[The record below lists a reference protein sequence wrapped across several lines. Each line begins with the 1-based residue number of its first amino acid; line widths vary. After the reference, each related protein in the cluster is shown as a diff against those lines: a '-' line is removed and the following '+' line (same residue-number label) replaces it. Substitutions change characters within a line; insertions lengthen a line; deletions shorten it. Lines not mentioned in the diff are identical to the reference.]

1 MGAEIVWG
9 AGALGLEQRWLERIR
24 ADQAALRQDPRILRR
39 PGLVIVPSRSLR
51 QHLQARA
58 VQECGGVLLGVR
70 FLSLPQLPRQVLP
83 RAQTQGSGA
92 YAALIARALIAFEPP
107 PGADDA
113 LRHALGGS
121 VRDLLHSQ
129 WTHTQM
135 EACLE
140 ALDAV
145 TLRDSER
152 AHAALVLR
160 VAGEVQRLAE
170 KSGICLPGEEFQRAA
185 AAIRRDRPDVPLH
198 ARWIHIHG
206 FADATGSA
214 TDLLH
219 ALLELPVTTLF
230 QDGLA
235 STLEPCE
242 FGAHWLSSLSPAMN
256 AADLSLRRDPI
267 ADVSLLRG
275 RSIGA
280 ELRAVAGAVE
290 SALAQGTAPERIAIV
305 ARDLETCAPRLRRQ
319 LRALGI
325 PCSGLGVPGSPDG
338 RDRAARALRDVTS
351 HCGALG
357 LERWRMA
364 QPRIFGDEA
373 TRRASLAVAAC
384 HLLGANTLEQLATL
398 DLEPRMEGLR
408 GVTLPVPAV
417 LDDESGTQRKTT
429 VARAEIET
437 LQRVVREQLAQWEAL
452 CAREEPAG
460 TLAPACRDWLVTH
473 FHVDSQ
479 ALEELVEECIE
490 DSPPQWRWRG
500 TELLEWLSAQWVER
514 CRTPLAGEGGGV
526 ALLNVMEARGHTF
539 DELFVIGLQAMSF
552 PSRVA
557 EDLLL
562 SDSARRAL
570 LPLLETLPLKS
581 GIAAED
587 RYYFESLLRAAPRV
601 TMSWSLGDDAGSE
614 LRPSPFVEAWLRAG
628 QREAPPPCELP
639 QNWPGRADALPEER
653 ALAMAL
659 CERARPHAEILA
671 DVCEPQ
677 LARAHAAVLH
687 ELEPAHNRR
696 PAPGAFLGRV
706 GKALPPDRSISVS
719 ALENTSGC
727 PWQAFLRRGM
737 RLGRIEDPLAF
748 VPELSPQ
755 IVGIAV
761 HRVLEKLARPGAR
774 ATWPS
779 RQEVQREAEEAA
791 LHVIR
796 EEQLAPLGL
805 RHWLVEK
812 MQPYLEAA
820 GDHYRTCTREI
831 VGSELKGEL
840 AIPGRA
846 RRVSFRADR
855 VERDEQGELWIDF
868 KTGKPLTNTKNDHAE
883 KQLKALRA
891 GTHLQ
896 AAVYAAA
903 KDARGRYH
911 YLAPAAPEHARVFEY
926 TPDAAIREAL
936 EATLERLDA
945 VWVEGGFVPRLA
957 QADKEAEPTACKYCE
972 VRLACLRGDSGA
984 KLRLQAWLA
993 DPNPLP
999 EDAPP
1004 DERAARAALRLK
1016 DGVDTGTG
1024 GSA

>member
-1 MGAEIVWG
+1 MGAEIVFG

-24 ADQAALRQDPRILRR
+24 ADQAALRRDPRILRR

-58 VQECGGVLLGVR
+58 VQECAGVLLGVR

-83 RAQTQGSGA
+83 REQTQGLGA
-92 YAALIARALIAFEPP
+92 YAALIARALPP
-107 PGADDA
+107 DTDEATRQA
-113 LRHALGGS
+113 LRAS
-121 VRDLLHSQ
+121 VRDLLHAQ
-129 WTHTQM
+129 WNHTQL
-135 EACLE
+135 EA
-140 ALDAV
+140 ALDALDAAK
-145 TLRDSER
+145 LRESER
-152 AHAALVLR
+152 AHAVLVLR

-170 KSGICLPGEEFQRAA
+170 ESGICLPGEEFQRSAA
-185 AAIRRDRPDVPLH
+185 ALRRARPGVPLD
-198 ARWIHIHG
+198 ARWIHILG

-214 TDLLH
+214 AELLH

-242 FGAHWLSSLSPAMN
+242 FGASWLKSLSPAID
-256 AADLSLRRDPI
+256 AAARPPRRDPI
-267 ADVSLLRG
+267 ADVSMLRG
-275 RSIGA
+275 RSTGA

-338 RDRAARALRDVTS
+338 RERCARALRDVVLQ
-351 HCGALG
+351 GDALG

-364 QPRIFGDEA
+364 QPRSFGDEA
-373 TRRASLAVAAC
+373 TRRASLTVAAC
-384 HLLGANTLEQLATL
+384 HLLGANTLAQLARL
-398 DLEPRMEGLR
+398 ELEPHMEGLR
-408 GVTLPVPAV
+408 GVTLPIPAV
-417 LDDESGTQRKTT
+417 HDDEHGTQRKTT
-429 VARAEIET
+429 VTRAEIET
-437 LQRVVREQLAQWEAL
+437 LQRFVREQLAQWEAL

-460 TLAPACRDWLVTH
+460 SLAPACRDWLVTH

-500 TELLEWLSAQWVER
+500 TELLDWLSAQWVER
-514 CRTPLAGEGGGV
+514 CRTPLAGGGGGV
-526 ALLNVMEARGHTF
+526 ALLNVMEARGRTF

-601 TMSWSLGDDAGSE
+601 TISWSLGDDAGAE
-614 LRPSPFVEAWLRAG
+614 LQPSPFVEAWLRAG

-639 QNWPGRADALPEER
+639 QNWPGRAEALPEER

-677 LARAHAAVLH
+677 IARAHAAVLH

-696 PAPGAFLGRV
+696 QAPGAFLGRV
-706 GKALPPDRSISVS
+706 GKAFPPDRSISVS

-727 PWQAFLRRGM
+727 PWQAFLRRGL

-820 GDHYRTCTREI
+820 GTHYRNCTREI
-831 VGSELKGEL
+831 VGGELEGEL

-868 KTGKPLTNTKNDHAE
+868 KTGKPLTDTKNDHAE

-911 YLAPAAPEHARVFEY
+911 YLAPGAPEHARVFEY
-926 TPDAAIREAL
+926 TPDPAIREAL
-936 EATLERLDA
+936 ETTLERLDA

-957 QADKEAEPTACKYCE
+957 QAGKEAEPTACQYCE

-984 KLRLQAWLA
+984 KLRMQAWLA